1 MGPARLQSAQRPEYD
16 RRRNALRAA
25 RRPGVEPAG
34 PGASARRARVRAP
47 ASRSR
52 DKRSARRNGRRRVR
66 ACRRSHEPL
75 AIAACAIA
83 ARARKQPMAG
93 GRGNVGA
100 PPCRGPPKCR
110 RRMRRIEGAPIAAHC
125 SPLQPVAAR
134 CARHAHY
141 APSRP
146 SRSLARPSPPS
157 RAGVLIVRR
166 TCFVAIP
173 RHRLFPSPPHY
184 LIPSSPRPLTAL
196 RPQPTPI
203 VRRNA
208 DPDQK
213 VSAADFF

>member
-110 RRMRRIEGAPIAAHC
+110 RRMRRIEGAPIATHC
-125 SPLQPVAAR
+125 SPLR
-134 CARHAHY
+134 S
-141 APSRP
+141 SRP
-146 SRSLARPSPPS
+146 LRPIAPIAVARAPESAKPRRRPDRAAHMLRRHTASPPLPLTTS
-157 RAGVLIVRR
+157 LPHPLI
-166 TCFVAIP
+166 TP
-173 RHRLFPSPPHY
+173 PPHRFTA
-184 LIPSSPRPLTAL
+184 PTNTNCAAQRRP
-196 RPQPTPI
+196 
-203 VRRNA
+203 
-208 DPDQK
+208 
-213 VSAADFF
+213 

>member
-16 RRRNALRAA
+16 RRRNALRAP

-125 SPLQPVAAR
+125 SPLR
-134 CARHAHY
+134 S
-141 APSRP
+141 SRP
-146 SRSLARPSPPS
+146 LRPIAPIAVARAPESAKPRRRPDRAAHMLRRHTASPPLPLTTS
-157 RAGVLIVRR
+157 LPHPLI
-166 TCFVAIP
+166 TP
-173 RHRLFPSPPHY
+173 PPHRFTA
-184 LIPSSPRPLTAL
+184 STNTNCAAQRRP
-196 RPQPTPI
+196 
-203 VRRNA
+203 
-208 DPDQK
+208 
-213 VSAADFF
+213 

>member
-34 PGASARRARVRAP
+34 PGASARRARSVRRRHGVGINEACAATAGDACAP
-47 ASRSR
+47 VGARTSRSR
-52 DKRSARRNGRRRVR
+52 SRRARSRRARGNSRWQAAAEMSARRPAAVRRNVGVGCG
-66 ACRRSHEPL
+66 AS
-75 AIAACAIA
+75 
-83 ARARKQPMAG
+83 RAR
-93 GRGNVGA
+93 
-100 PPCRGPPKCR
+100 
-110 RRMRRIEGAPIAAHC
+110 
-125 SPLQPVAAR
+125 PLQPIAAR

>member
-1 MGPARLQSAQRPEYD
+1 MQP
-16 RRRNALRAA
+16 
-25 RRPGVEPAG
+25 
-34 PGASARRARVRAP
+34 
-47 ASRSR
+47 
-52 DKRSARRNGRRRVR
+52 
-66 ACRRSHEPL
+66 
-75 AIAACAIA
+75 IA
-83 ARARKQPMAG
+83 AR
-93 GRGNVGA
+93 
-100 PPCRGPPKCR
+100 CT
-110 RRMRRIEGAPIAAHC
+110 
-125 SPLQPVAAR
+125 
-134 CARHAHY
+134 RHAHY

>member
-16 RRRNALRAA
+16 RQRNALRAA

-110 RRMRRIEGAPIAAHC
+110 RRMRRIEGAPIATHC
-125 SPLQPVAAR
+125 SPLR
-134 CARHAHY
+134 S
-141 APSRP
+141 SRP
-146 SRSLARPSPPS
+146 LRPIAPIAVARAPESAKPRRRPDRAAHMLRRHTASPPLPLTTS
-157 RAGVLIVRR
+157 L
-166 TCFVAIP
+166 
-173 RHRLFPSPPHY
+173 PH
-184 LIPSSPRPLTAL
+184 PLTAL

>member
-110 RRMRRIEGAPIAAHC
+110 RRMRRIEGAPIATHC
-125 SPLQPVAAR
+125 SPLR
-134 CARHAHY
+134 S
-141 APSRP
+141 SRP
-146 SRSLARPSPPS
+146 LRPIAPIAVARAPESAKPRRRPDRAAHMLRRHTASPP
-157 RAGVLIVRR
+157 L
-166 TCFVAIP
+166 
-173 RHRLFPSPPHY
+173 RLTTSLP
-184 LIPSSPRPLTAL
+184 IPSSPRPLTAL

>member
-34 PGASARRARVRAP
+34 PGASARRAQSVRRRHGVGINEARAATAGDACAP
-47 ASRSR
+47 VGARTSRSR
-52 DKRSARRNGRRRVR
+52 SRRARGNSRWQAAAEMSARRPAAVRRNVGVGCG
-66 ACRRSHEPL
+66 AS
-75 AIAACAIA
+75 
-83 ARARKQPMAG
+83 RAR
-93 GRGNVGA
+93 
-100 PPCRGPPKCR
+100 
-110 RRMRRIEGAPIAAHC
+110 
-125 SPLQPVAAR
+125 PLQPIAAR

>member
-75 AIAACAIA
+75 AIAA
-83 ARARKQPMAG
+83 RARKQPMAG

-110 RRMRRIEGAPIAAHC
+110 RRMRRIEGAPIATHC
-125 SPLQPVAAR
+125 SPLR
-134 CARHAHY
+134 S
-141 APSRP
+141 SRP
-146 SRSLARPSPPS
+146 LRPIAPIAVARAPESAKPRRRPDRAAHMLRRHTASPPLPLTTS
-157 RAGVLIVRR
+157 L
-166 TCFVAIP
+166 
-173 RHRLFPSPPHY
+173 PHY

-196 RPQPTPI
+196 RPQSTPI

>member
-1 MGPARLQSAQRPEYD
+1 M
-16 RRRNALRAA
+16 RAA

-110 RRMRRIEGAPIAAHC
+110 RRMRRIEGAPIATHC
-125 SPLQPVAAR
+125 SPLR
-134 CARHAHY
+134 S
-141 APSRP
+141 SRP
-146 SRSLARPSPPS
+146 LRPIAPIAVARAPESAKPRRRPDRAAHMLRRHTASPPLPLTTS
-157 RAGVLIVRR
+157 L
-166 TCFVAIP
+166 
-173 RHRLFPSPPHY
+173 PH
-184 LIPSSPRPLTAL
+184 PLTAL

>member
-25 RRPGVEPAG
+25 PGRRTGG
-34 PGASARRARVRAP
+34 PRRERAARAVRAP

-75 AIAACAIA
+75 AIA

-110 RRMRRIEGAPIAAHC
+110 RRMRRIEGAPIATHC
-125 SPLQPVAAR
+125 SPLR
-134 CARHAHY
+134 S
-141 APSRP
+141 SRP
-146 SRSLARPSPPS
+146 LRPIAPIAVARAPESAKPRRRPDRAAHMLRRHTASPP
-157 RAGVLIVRR
+157 L
-166 TCFVAIP
+166 
-173 RHRLFPSPPHY
+173 RLTTSLP
-184 LIPSSPRPLTAL
+184 IPSSPRPLTAL

>member
-16 RRRNALRAA
+16 RQRNALRAA

-34 PGASARRARVRAP
+34 PGASARRARSVRRRHGVGINEARAATAGDACAP
-47 ASRSR
+47 VGARTSRSR
-52 DKRSARRNGRRRVR
+52 SRRARSRRARGNSRWQAAAEMSARRPAAVRRNVGVGCG
-66 ACRRSHEPL
+66 AS
-75 AIAACAIA
+75 
-83 ARARKQPMAG
+83 RAR
-93 GRGNVGA
+93 
-100 PPCRGPPKCR
+100 
-110 RRMRRIEGAPIAAHC
+110 
-125 SPLQPVAAR
+125 PLQPIAAR

-141 APSRP
+141 ASSRP